1 MATSTDDQINTAAP
15 LALAGMSVVE
25 CGDGVS
31 AAFAG
36 KLLTLLGAEVIK
48 VEPPQGD
55 ITRRLGPF
63 PGDVEDAEQSGLFLY
78 LNADKS
84 GVVLDLTKES
94 DREQLYALLADAD
107 VLIHNVPPRERAAC
121 GLDNRAL
128 SAAYPHL
135 IAAGI
140 SVFGDFGPYAKYR
153 AYDLTAQHGSG
164 LASCAPLSSPLP
176 EMPPLKVFGHQADF
190 QGGLYAAAVILAAY
204 FDRMKT
210 GRGQAVEISEQELLA
225 AALELSFVF
234 YTYEGRQT
242 SRLGKR
248 ALGPWGIYEC
258 ADGLIATNCPEE
270 AMWQRLVELM
280 GNPEWAH
287 EEIFKDR
294 LARGRNNDALKLFF
308 EEWARGW
315 KKADLC
321 AAAQEKRIPMAP
333 VNTMAD
339 VYADEHL
346 RARNFFVPLPG
357 ARSAAGAAVLAPGV
371 PFKASA
377 MGWRLSRAAPRLGEH
392 DELLRRAKPAV
403 RPAPRAAAPSN
414 AGPLAG
420 VRVLDFCW
428 VWAGPYMTMQLAHL
442 GAEVIRVETA
452 KRPDINRTIP
462 PFHERKP
469 GLNRGGSFNQWNQG
483 KRSIQLDLT
492 RPEAI
497 EIVYQLAARCD
508 IVTENYAP
516 GSAQRMGLSYERFRA
531 VKPDIIMASL
541 SGYGQSGPYS
551 RHVSYGALLGGQSGL
566 VMLAGY
572 AEDGI
577 PRDLPI
583 SYGDPILGMFGLLAI
598 NAALVHRA
606 RTGQGQYIDVSMY
619 EAMEMILPEAL
630 LQYAINGRE
639 PRPLSNHHP
648 LMAPHNCYKARGG
661 DEDWVS
667 IAVGSEEE
675 WRALCEA
682 VGRPELAQDARFA
695 GAKMRKRNE
704 AELDRIITQWTSVRD
719 RWEITQILQRV
730 GVAAFPTLSNK
741 DLAHDPHLRERGYL
755 VELEHPEV
763 GKRIHAGIP
772 WTMSGTPCKVW
783 RAAPTLGQDT
793 DYVLNSLLGYSQ
805 QRINEL
811 REAGILY

>member
-1 MATSTDDQINTAAP
+1 MAHETN
-15 LALAGMSVVE
+15 LALAGITVVE
-25 CGDGVS
+25 CGDGVA

-36 KLLTLLGAEVIK
+36 KLFALLGAGVIK

-55 ITRRLGPF
+55 ITRRYGPF
-63 PGDVEDAEQSGLFLY
+63 PGDVEDPEKSGLFQY

-84 GVVLDLTKES
+84 GVVLDLTQS
-94 DREQLYALLADAD
+94 AQRAQLGELLAGAD
-107 VLIHNVPPRERAAC
+107 VLIHDVPPHERAAY
-121 GLDNRAL
+121 GLDSRAL
-128 SAAYPHL
+128 TSAYPRL

-140 SVFGDFGPYAKYR
+140 SVFGDSGPYSNYR

-164 LASCAPLSSPLP
+164 LASCAPLSSPLA

-204 FDRMKT
+204 FDRMKS
-210 GRGQAVEISEQELLA
+210 GRGQAIEISEQELLA

-242 SRLGKR
+242 SRLGRR

-280 GNPEWAH
+280 GNPDWAH
-287 EEIFKDR
+287 EELFKDR
-294 LARGRNNDALKLFF
+294 LSRGRNMDALKLFF
-308 EEWARGW
+308 EEWSHGW
-315 KKADLC
+315 TKADLC
-321 AAAQEKRIPMAP
+321 AAAQAKRIPIAP

-339 VYADEHL
+339 VYGDEHL
-346 RARNFFVPLPG
+346 RAREFFVPLPG
-357 ARSAAGAAVLAPGV
+357 ARSANGDLVLVPGV
-371 PFKASA
+371 PFKTSA
-377 MGWRLSRAAPRLGEH
+377 MGWRLQRPAPRLGEH
-392 DELLRRAKPAV
+392 NDLLRHLKPSAPPQSQ
-403 RPAPRAAAPSN
+403 PATPAN

-428 VWAGPYMTMQLAHL
+428 VWAGPYMTLQLAHL

-462 PFHERKP
+462 PYHERKP

-497 EIVYQLAARCD
+497 EIIYELARHCD
-508 IVTENYAP
+508 VVTENYAP
-516 GSAQRMGLSYERFRA
+516 GSAQRMGISYERFKA

-541 SGYGQSGPYS
+541 SGYGQTGPYS

-566 VMLAGY
+566 VPLAGY
-572 AEDGI
+572 AEDGV

-630 LQYAINGRE
+630 LQYAMNGRE
-639 PRPLSNHHP
+639 PKPLSNHHP
-648 LMAPHNCYKARGG
+648 LMSPHNCYKARGG

-667 IAVGSEEE
+667 IAVGSEQE
-675 WRALCEA
+675 WQALCEA
-682 VGRPELAQDARFA
+682 IGQPELARDPRFA
-695 GAKMRKRNE
+695 TAALRKGNE
-704 AELDRIITQWTSVRD
+704 AELDRIITRWTSARD
-719 RWEITQILQRV
+719 RWEITHTLQRA

-755 VELEHPEV
+755 VELDHPEV
-763 GKRIHAGIP
+763 GRRIHAGIP
-772 WTMSGTPCKVW
+772 WTMSATPCKVW
-783 RAAPTLGQDT
+783 RAAPLLGQDT
-793 DYVLNSLLGYSQ
+793 DEVLTSLLGYSAE
-805 QRINEL
+805 RIKEL
-811 REAGILY
+811 RDNQILY